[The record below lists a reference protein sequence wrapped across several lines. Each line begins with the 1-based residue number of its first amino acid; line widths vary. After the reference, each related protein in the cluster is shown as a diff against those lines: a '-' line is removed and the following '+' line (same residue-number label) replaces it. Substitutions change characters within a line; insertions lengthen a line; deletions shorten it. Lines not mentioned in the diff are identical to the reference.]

1 MAIIK
6 WFCSFPLFTYYKY
19 LESIM
24 RLAKEKNKEANSNI
38 TKKKIFSNRPSWC
51 KSSISSLKKKLT
63 FSAGFTSMS
72 SISVVKILKIKTK

>member
-38 TKKKIFSNRPSWC
+38 TKKR
-51 KSSISSLKKKLT
+51 SSVT
-63 FSAGFTSMS
+63 GQAGVR
-72 SISVVKILKIKTK
+72 VV